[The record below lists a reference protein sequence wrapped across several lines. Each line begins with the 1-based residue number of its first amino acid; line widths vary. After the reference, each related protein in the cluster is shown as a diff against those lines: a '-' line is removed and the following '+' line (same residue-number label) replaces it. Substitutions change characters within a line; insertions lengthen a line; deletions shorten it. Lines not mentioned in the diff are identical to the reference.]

1 VNLPRVLLS
10 LLAVNDR
17 GVLAPP
23 GSGLAWRRRQGDGCE
38 LAVVTRGDGVDL
50 YVGREDITVVALEP
64 REAARLGRFLAR
76 WWARSCWWGIRLWLW
91 EKALSWLVA
100 GQEGAS

>member
-1 VNLPRVLLS
+1 VLS
-10 LLAVNDR
+10 LLSVNDR

-23 GSGLAWRRRQGDGCE
+23 GSGRAWRWRQGDGCE

-64 REAARLGRFLAR
+64 REAARLGRFLAS